1 MRFFIP
7 ITLVVLSV
15 LSSQSLLLNNPPT
28 LLPHYAIA
36 QFFPGERGPPGP
48 PGPQGERGPPGP
60 PGINGTQ
67 GPPGFPGQRGPPG
80 PPGINGT
87 QGPPGINGTQGPPGI
102 NGTQGPP
109 GINGTQGPPGI
120 NGTQG
125 PPGPQGERGPPGPPG
140 KPSMKN
146 LVIRE
151 VNGSSIK
158 IKGIVT
164 SLATCNSHEFVIGGG
179 FSIKNGF
186 GFIID
191 SRPYRNSWNVTA
203 ANPFNVPNGTLGQ
216 LQAHAEC
223 AKIQ

>member
-1 MRFFIP
+1 MFRMRFFIP

-87 QGPPGINGTQGPPGI
+87 QGPPGINGTQGPPG
-102 NGTQGPP
+102 
-109 GINGTQGPPGI
+109 
-120 NGTQG
+120 
-125 PPGPQGERGPPGPPG
+125 PQGERGPPGPPG

-164 SLATCNSHEFVIGGG
+164 SLATCNSHEFVSGGG

-191 SRPYRNSWNVTA
+191 SRPDRNSWNVTA

>member
-15 LSSQSLLLNNPPT
+15 LSSQSLLPNSVPT
-28 LLPHYAIA
+28 SLPHYAIA
-36 QFFPGERGPPGP
+36 QFFPGEKGPPGP
-48 PGPQGERGPPGP
+48 PGPQGEKGP

-67 GPPGFPGQRGPPG
+67 
-80 PPGINGT
+80 
-87 QGPPGINGTQGPPGI
+87 
-102 NGTQGPP
+102 
-109 GINGTQGPPGI
+109 
-120 NGTQG
+120 
-125 PPGPQGERGPPGPPG
+125 GPPGPPG

-151 VNGSSIK
+151 VNGSSVR

-164 SLATCNSHEFVIGGG
+164 SVATCDSDEFVSGGG

-191 SRPYRNSWNVTA
+191 SRPDRNSWNVTA
-203 ANPFNVPNGTLGQ
+203 ANPFSVPNGTLGQ

>member
-15 LSSQSLLLNNPPT
+15 LSSQSLLPNSLPT
-28 LLPHYAIA
+28 SLPQYYAIA
-36 QFFPGERGPPGP
+36 QFFPGEKGPPGP
-48 PGPQGERGPPGP
+48 PGPQGEKGPPGP
-60 PGINGTQ
+60 PGING
-67 GPPGFPGQRGPPG
+67 
-80 PPGINGT
+80 INGT
-87 QGPPGINGTQGPPGI
+87 Q
-102 NGTQGPP
+102 
-109 GINGTQGPPGI
+109 
-120 NGTQG
+120 
-125 PPGPQGERGPPGPPG
+125 GPPGPPG

-151 VNGSSIK
+151 VNGSSVR

-164 SLATCNSHEFVIGGG
+164 SVATCNSDEFVSGGG

-191 SRPYRNSWNVTA
+191 SRPDRNSWNVTA
-203 ANPFNVPNGTLGQ
+203 ANPLSAPDGTLGQ